1 MTTSPKSSISTALIA
16 MIALCVS
23 PLSFADEKGHDHHH
37 DHDHEEVSL
46 GKHKIGDLEVEAAQ
60 SHGKVEAGKEG
71 HLILKLP
78 YSDKGETIIR
88 AWIGTE
94 DRTLSTVG
102 KGDYAASHDDYDIH
116 AIAPEPLPKD
126 AKWWIE
132 IEKPD
137 GSRIVGSIPLL
148 ADIKKG

>member
-1 MTTSPKSSISTALIA
+1 MITSSISKPLAALIA
-16 MIALCVS
+16 MIVLCAS
-23 PLSFADEKGHDHHH
+23 SLSFADKKDHDHHH

-46 GKHKIGDLEVEAAQ
+46 GKHKIGKYEVEAAQ

-71 HLILKLP
+71 HLVIKLP
-78 YSDKGETIIR
+78 YSDKGETVVR
-88 AWIGTE
+88 VWIGTE

-102 KGDYAASHDDYDIH
+102 KGKYAASHDDYDIH
-116 AIAPEPLPKD
+116 AVAPKPLPKD

-137 GSRIVGSIPLL
+137 GTRIVGSIPLL
-148 ADIKKG
+148 KDVKKK